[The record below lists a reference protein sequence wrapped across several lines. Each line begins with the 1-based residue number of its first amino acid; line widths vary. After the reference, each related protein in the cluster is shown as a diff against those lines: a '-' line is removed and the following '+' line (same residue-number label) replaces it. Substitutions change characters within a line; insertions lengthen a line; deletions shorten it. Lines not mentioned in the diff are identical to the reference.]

1 MNKYLFFTLAIIAVP
16 FVVIYMWVRHPKK
29 VWAEAR
35 KSWRMINHGE
45 QE

>member
-1 MNKYLFFTLAIIAVP
+1 MNKYLFFTLAIIAIP
-16 FVVIYMWVRHPKK
+16 FVMIYMWVRHPVL
-29 VWAEAR
+29 VWREAR

>member
-1 MNKYLFFTLAIIAVP
+1 
-16 FVVIYMWVRHPKK
+16 MWVRHPKK

-35 KSWRMINHGE
+35 RSWRMINHGE